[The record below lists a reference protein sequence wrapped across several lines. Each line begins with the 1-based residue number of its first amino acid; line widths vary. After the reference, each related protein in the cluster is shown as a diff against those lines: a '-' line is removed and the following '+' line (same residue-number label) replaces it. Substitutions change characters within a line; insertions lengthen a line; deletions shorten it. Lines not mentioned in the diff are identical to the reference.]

1 MQNGEEVVDG
11 SCGSTILDADNKVVG
26 VFRFISYDSEDCF
39 AVSAT
44 RLRECGYEICGG
56 VQN

>member
-1 MQNGEEVVDG
+1 MQTGEEVMDG

-26 VFRFISYDSEDCF
+26 VFPYISRDSEDRF

-44 RLRECGYEICGG
+44 KSRECGHEICGG
-56 VQN
+56 VQ